1 MPLDPKAGPITG
13 PPFIIIILNW
23 ALFGVLSI
31 QVYLY
36 SQAFPNDRRLLKG
49 LVFGI
54 YVLEMAQTFLLT
66 QSIWSTLAMGFG
78 NIEGMDEVGTTW
90 VAIPVIG
97 GIVALL
103 VQLFYAYRILVISQS
118 KIIPSFI
125 TFMSLV
131 SFAGSLAT
139 ATMSKRAGQFS
150 NLLLNKT
157 EVFTV
162 LGLGGSRLCLRYYD
176 HHLHVRLC
184 ANTTLCI
191 TLSFQLRRG
200 TRQCIMLSRT
210 QALVSK
216 LIRMTIET
224 GMLTASISILTV
236 ALYYTPCL
244 YFTSYYEVPVSA
256 QAKFYS
262 TTMLAVLNSRIKLGI
277 VSESATW
284 RDDELAGTIPL
295 SGAIVFNVATTS
307 SHSINKV

>member
-90 VAIPVIG
+90 VSIPVIG
-97 GIVALL
+97 GIVAFL

-118 KIIPSFI
+118 KMIPSFI
-125 TFMSLV
+125 TFMSLI

-162 LGLGGSRLCLRYYD
+162 LGVWEVAGSACDIMITICMCYY
-176 HHLHVRLC
+176 
-184 ANTTLCI
+184 
-191 TLSFQLRRG
+191 LRRG

-236 ALYYTPCL
+236 ALYYTPSL

-284 RDDELAGTIPL
+284 RDDELAATIPL
-295 SGAIVFNVATTS
+295 SRS
-307 SHSINKV
+307 